1 MIFDMTKRKS
11 GGGETVYVAPNSGML
26 YVPNMV
32 IPDTA
37 TAFRNVFLDGA
48 VELVTL
54 EAKALL
60 NAYQFAGALQNLTKL
75 ESVSWPNQTS
85 YQGGNT
91 NTCRGCT
98 ALTQIQMGSIGHP
111 VTAIDISM
119 GGATAGKTV
128 TVYCTAISAITVGRT
143 PWNAQDTVIYRD
155 STTGEV
161 LTA

>member
-1 MIFDMTKRKS
+1 MIFDMTKRS
-11 GGGETVYVAPNSGML
+11 GGGGETVYIAPKSGML

-37 TAFRNVFLDGA
+37 TAFQNDYLDGA

-54 EAKALL
+54 EAKALS
-60 NAYQFAGALQNLTKL
+60 NSNQFSRVLQNLTKL

-85 YQGGNT
+85 YRGGNT
-91 NTCRGCT
+91 STCSGCG
-98 ALTQIQMGSIGHP
+98 ALTQVQMGSIGHP
-111 VTAIDISM
+111 VTYIDINM
-119 GGATAGKTV
+119 GGAIAGKTV
-128 TVYCTAISAITVGRT
+128 TVYCTAISAITVLSY
-143 PWNAQDTVIYRD
+143 PWRAQDTVIYRD

>member
-1 MIFDMTKRKS
+1 MIFDMTKRK
-11 GGGETVYVAPNSGML
+11 GGETVYVAPISGML
-26 YVPNMV
+26 YVPHMV

-37 TAFRNVFLDGA
+37 TEFRNSFLNEA
-48 VELVTL
+48 EELVTL

-60 NAYQFAGALQNLTKL
+60 SAYQFASALQNLSKL

-91 NTCRGCT
+91 RTCNGCS
-98 ALTQIQMGSIGHP
+98 ALTQVQMGSIGHP
-111 VTAIDISM
+111 VTNININM

-128 TVYCTAISAITVGRT
+128 TVYCTAISAITVGLV
-143 PWNAQDTVIYRD
+143 PWGAGDTVIYRD

>member
-1 MIFDMTKRKS
+1 MTKRKG
-11 GGGETVYVAPNSGML
+11 GGGETVYVAPKSGML

-37 TAFRNVFLDGA
+37 TAFRNDFLNGA
-48 VELVTL
+48 TELVTL

-60 NAYQFAGALQNLTKL
+60 NAYQFTGALQNLTKL

-91 NTCRGCT
+91 NTCIGCT
-98 ALTQIQMGSIGHP
+98 ALTQVQMGSIGHP
-111 VTAIDISM
+111 VTSIDMKM

-128 TVYCTAISAITVGRT
+128 TVYCTAISAITVGNA
-143 PWNAQDTVIYRD
+143 PWRAQDTVIYRD
-155 STTGEV
+155 STNGEV

>member
-1 MIFDMTKRKS
+1 MIFDMTKRK
-11 GGGETVYVAPNSGML
+11 GGGETVYVAPKSGML

-32 IPDTA
+32 IPGTA
-37 TAFRNVFLDGA
+37 TAFRNDFLNGA

-60 NAYQFAGALQNLTKL
+60 NAYQFSAALQNLTKL

-91 NTCRGCT
+91 NTCKGCT
-98 ALTQIQMGSIGHP
+98 ALTQVQMGSIGHP
-111 VTAIDISM
+111 VTNIDITM
-119 GGATAGKTV
+119 DGATAGKTI
-128 TVYCTAISAITVGRT
+128 TIYCTAISAITVNNA
-143 PWNAQDTVIYRD
+143 PWRAQDTVIYRD

>member
-1 MIFDMTKRKS
+1 MIFDMTKRKG
-11 GGGETVYVAPNSGML
+11 GGGETVYVAPKSGML

-37 TAFRNVFLDGA
+37 TAFQNSYLNGA
-48 VELVTL
+48 EELVTL

-60 NAYQFAGALQNLTKL
+60 SAYQFAVALQNLTKL

-91 NTCRGCT
+91 NTCYGCT
-98 ALTQIQMGSIGHP
+98 ALTQVQMGSIGHP
-111 VTAIDISM
+111 VTNIDITM
-119 GGATAGKTV
+119 GGATAGKTI
-128 TVYCTAISAITVGRT
+128 TVYCTAISAITVSHA
-143 PWNAQDTVIYRD
+143 PWKAQDTVIYRD

>member
-11 GGGETVYVAPNSGML
+11 GSGETVYVAPKSGML

-37 TAFRNVFLDGA
+37 TAFRNDFLNGA
-48 VELVTL
+48 TELITL
-54 EAKALL
+54 EAKALV
-60 NAYQFAGALQNLTKL
+60 NAYQFVGVLQNLTKL

-85 YQGGNT
+85 YLGGNT
-91 NTCRGCT
+91 NTCNGCT
-98 ALTQIQMGSIGHP
+98 ALTQVQMGSIGHP
-111 VTAIDISM
+111 VTNIDITM
-119 GGATAGKTV
+119 GGAKAGKTV
-128 TVYCTAISAITVGRT
+128 TIYCTAISAITVSHL
-143 PWNAQDTVIYRD
+143 PWEVQDTVIYRD